1 MGNNQLVFVCG
12 GPAANGANSVRRRF
26 LDWAQNHI
34 EGFRF
39 FLAEAAAKDIMANA
53 EPKFLN
59 LSQFEYVLAAVADC
73 VVIIPESVGSW
84 AETGYFSAIA
94 GIRKNVS

>member
-1 MGNNQLVFVCG
+1 
-12 GPAANGANSVRRRF
+12 
-26 LDWAQNHI
+26 
-34 EGFRF
+34 
-39 FLAEAAAKDIMANA
+39 MANA